1 MTDGRGETAGRFLA
15 DLGADVILVEPRS
28 GARSRGLAPLHE
40 GSSLYFATHNA
51 NKRGV
56 ALDPS
61 EAPDRERLLA
71 LLGAAD
77 IWIESGRPGALRELG
92 LDVDEIAARNPRLVT
107 LSITDFGQ
115 TGPYR
120 DYQATDGVHLA
131 LSGVLSRSGLP
142 GLPPLIPPGSIALES
157 AALQAAWVALLAYL
171 NRLDTGCGEHIDFS
185 LHEAVTQVFDPGFGI
200 GGSATGGI
208 RATDLPRG
216 RPDGGYL
223 YPIFPCA
230 DGFVRICLLSSRQW
244 RGMRAWLGEPEEFAD
259 PEYEQLGVRFAA
271 ARRIYALIGQL
282 FKERTRAELVERGQ
296 SLGVPIAGVLSPG
309 EVLKA
314 DHFLER
320 GALADLEVAPGVI
333 GRMPN
338 GFLELDGARAGFRRR
353 APQVGEHNTEVF
365 AELARAGAPAPSVT
379 TTAAGG
385 TAPRHPLHGLRVLD
399 FGVIVAGA
407 ELGRLLGDHGADVV
421 KVENRAFPDG
431 GRQSRTGEPITAS
444 TAWGHRNKRSLGLN
458 LRTPQGIK
466 LFKRL
471 VARTDIVLSNFKPGT
486 LESLGL
492 GFEELRKINPRI
504 IMADSSALGTWG
516 PWSERMGYGPL
527 VRASAGLTSLW
538 RYPDTEAGFS
548 DASTIYPDHVVGR
561 VGAAVVVAQ
570 LIRLRH
576 TGQGGTVSI
585 SQAEIIL
592 SALADLYLA
601 ESLHPGTLVAPGG
614 SRSTD
619 APQGVFRCAGDD
631 EWCAV
636 QVRDDADWQRLCT
649 AIDRPALAADPRLA
663 DARGR
668 LAHREEVEAAITG
681 WAGGHDPSKAMELLQ
696 HAGVPAGAML
706 RVVDL
711 LDDPQLAA
719 RGFFAELR
727 QPSLNETLPTEARPA
742 ITRGLADPP
751 LRPAP
756 LQAQHTRELCRE
768 WLGME
773 ETEIDALVA
782 AGVLEEAEHKA

>member
-1 MTDGRGETAGRFLA
+1 
-15 DLGADVILVEPRS
+15 
-28 GARSRGLAPLHE
+28 
-40 GSSLYFATHNA
+40 
-51 NKRGV
+51 
-56 ALDPS
+56 
-61 EAPDRERLLA
+61 
-71 LLGAAD
+71 
-77 IWIESGRPGALRELG
+77 
-92 LDVDEIAARNPRLVT
+92 
-107 LSITDFGQ
+107 
-115 TGPYR
+115 
-120 DYQATDGVHLA
+120 
-131 LSGVLSRSGLP
+131 
-142 GLPPLIPPGSIALES
+142 
-157 AALQAAWVALLAYL
+157 
-171 NRLDTGCGEHIDFS
+171 
-185 LHEAVTQVFDPGFGI
+185 
-200 GGSATGGI
+200 
-208 RATDLPRG
+208 
-216 RPDGGYL
+216 
-223 YPIFPCA
+223 
-230 DGFVRICLLSSRQW
+230 
-244 RGMRAWLGEPEEFAD
+244 
-259 PEYEQLGVRFAA
+259 
-271 ARRIYALIGQL
+271 
-282 FKERTRAELVERGQ
+282 
-296 SLGVPIAGVLSPG
+296 
-309 EVLKA
+309 
-314 DHFLER
+314 
-320 GALADLEVAPGVI
+320 
-333 GRMPN
+333 
-338 GFLELDGARAGFRRR
+338 
-353 APQVGEHNTEVF
+353 
-365 AELARAGAPAPSVT
+365 
-379 TTAAGG
+379 
-385 TAPRHPLHGLRVLD
+385 
-399 FGVIVAGA
+399 
-407 ELGRLLGDHGADVV
+407 
-421 KVENRAFPDG
+421 
-431 GRQSRTGEPITAS
+431 
-444 TAWGHRNKRSLGLN
+444 
-458 LRTPQGIK
+458 
-466 LFKRL
+466 
-471 VARTDIVLSNFKPGT
+471 
-486 LESLGL
+486 
-492 GFEELRKINPRI
+492 
-504 IMADSSALGTWG
+504 MADSSALGTWG

-668 LAHREEVEAAITG
+668 LAHREEVEAAITC
-681 WAGGHDPSKAMELLQ
+681 WAGGHDPRKAMELLQ

-773 ETEIDALVA
+773 EPEIDALVA